1 MKKTYIEPY
10 MEVMTLNY
18 EGVLA
23 SSFLGESFMGED
35 TKEEEVIEG
44 D

>member
-18 EGVLA
+18 GVVLA
-23 SSFLGESFMGED
+23 GSYLGDGFMGKD
-35 TKEEEVIEG
+35 TKEEETIEG

>member
-18 EGVLA
+18 GVVLA
-23 SSFLGESFMGED
+23 GSFLGKDFMGED
-35 TKEEEVIEG
+35 TKEDEVIEG

>member
-18 EGVLA
+18 GVVLA
-23 SSFLGESFMGED
+23 GSFLGKDFMGED
-35 TKEEEVIEG
+35 TKEEDVIEG